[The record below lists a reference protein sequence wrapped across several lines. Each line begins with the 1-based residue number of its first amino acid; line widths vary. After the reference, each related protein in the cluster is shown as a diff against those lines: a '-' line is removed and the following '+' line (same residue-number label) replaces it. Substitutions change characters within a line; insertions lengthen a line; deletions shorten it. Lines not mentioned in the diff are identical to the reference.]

1 MLGATV
7 LPPRER
13 RRRLA
18 SLVVLVAGTLA
29 TAASNGPIFGPSLSA
44 EEGPYTLVLSP
55 ESPSTEVSFSALLEA
70 GDEPVAGT
78 GEVGVSVELDP
89 GSTASLSFGLSSDLT
104 GEANETEI
112 LDPSAQDQAR
122 VGIEAFIGC
131 TAESPCEEGFVAHF
145 ARYDDP
151 PEGELELTWYVDGVI
166 EVTVPEGEE
175 PSGSLQLSVAP

>member
-1 MLGATV
+1 
-7 LPPRER
+7 
-13 RRRLA
+13 
-18 SLVVLVAGTLA
+18 LVVLVAGTLA

-55 ESPSTEVSFSALLEA
+55 ESPS
-70 GDEPVAGT
+70 
-78 GEVGVSVELDP
+78 VGVSVELDP
-89 GSTASLSFGLSSDLT
+89 GSTASLSFGVRSELT
-104 GEANETEI
+104 GEANETDI

-151 PEGELELTWYVDGVI
+151 PEGELEVTWYVDGVI

>member
-1 MLGATV
+1 MLA
-7 LPPRER
+7 
-13 RRRLA
+13 
-18 SLVVLVAGTLA
+18 AGTLA
-29 TAASNGPIFGPSLSA
+29 TAASNGPLLGPALSA

-55 ESPSTEVSFSALLEA
+55 DSPSAEVSFSALLEA
-70 GDEPVAGT
+70 TDEPVAGT

-104 GEANETEI
+104 GESNETEI
-112 LDPSAQDQAR
+112 LDPAAQDQAR

-131 TAESPCEEGFVAHF
+131 TADSPCEEAFVAHF

-151 PEGELELTWYVDGVI
+151 PEGDLELTWYVDGVI

-175 PSGSLQLSVAP
+175 PGGSLQLSVSP